1 MNQNHLDLILENC
14 KYYDD
19 IINYT
24 PEEND
29 KITKDL
35 IRYYQDFVFFNW
47 NQSDKIK
54 QLDTVLNEYL
64 KNRKFYQY
72 IYNRF
77 EEVGDVLPLYDV
89 LVNLYN
95 SYQIEEMKTVGNTK
109 WI

>member
-29 KITKDL
+29 KVTKDL

-47 NQSDKIK
+47 NQGDKIK
-54 QLDTVLNEYL
+54 QLDIILNDYL
-64 KNRKFYQY
+64 KNRGFYQF
-72 IYNRF
+72 IHNRF

-89 LVNLYN
+89 LVSLYN
-95 SYQIEEMKTVGNTK
+95 NYQIEAIKKVDNTK